1 MSRRAGFTLLEVLLA
16 VFVLAIVMGGLSVS
30 LTQNLQ
36 AIGRARLRADA
47 MQLAEAR
54 IRELSET
61 ARAGELPAFGTSEGE
76 FEAPYDQMRWQLTVE
91 PHPVPLQDPSPEAQE
106 SSSIFALVSSAP
118 GAQQPSVSWI
128 VLRVFHE
135 DGVPENAEPFV
146 VFVVDPGGERPAEGD
161 TGGAEGAGE
170 Q

>member
-16 VFVLAIVMGGLSVS
+16 VFVLATVMGGLSIS

-47 MQLAEAR
+47 MRLAEAR

-61 ARAGELPAFGTSEGE
+61 ALAGELPAFGTSEGE
-76 FEAPYDQMRWQLTVE
+76 FEAPYDQMLWELTVE
-91 PHPVPLQDPSPEAQE
+91 PHPMPLRDPSPAAQE
-106 SSSIFALVSSAP
+106 SSSIFAPVSSAP
-118 GAQQPSVSWI
+118 GAQQPSVSRV

-135 DGVPENAEPFV
+135 DDVPENAEPFV
-146 VFVVDPGGERPAEGD
+146 VFVVEPGGARSAEGD
-161 TGGAEGAGE
+161 TGGGDGAGE
-170 Q
+170 R